1 MPPLHLLTVA
11 VALLVS
17 AAPLSALPDGSPSG
31 KSDKRPSASEPGPR
45 VVEPAD
51 RRAFYRDGWRRLLG
65 RRIHLHVEAEVLRRT
80 PEKLAGADRRP
91 RWRFAN
97 RTVALV
103 VDPGAPEWRKAM
115 EDRDDTC
122 EFCLHGVVRLAPAG
136 ARALAQLDV
145 DSIERAPGSRRRS
158 GR

>member
-1 MPPLHLLTVA
+1 MSSLPALFVLASLCVGGSTA
-11 VALLVS
+11 VA
-17 AAPLSALPDGSPSG
+17 APSG
-31 KSDKRPSASEPGPR
+31 SSSEKKKPSASEPGPR

-65 RRIHLHVEAEVLRRT
+65 QRVHLHVEAEVLRRA
-80 PEKLAGADRRP
+80 PVQFVGADRRP
-91 RWRFAN
+91 RWRFKN
-97 RTVALV
+97 RSVDLV

-122 EFCLHGVVRLAPAG
+122 EFCLHGIVRLAPAG
-136 ARALAQLDV
+136 TRGLAQLDV
-145 DSIERAPGSRRRS
+145 DSVKRAPGSRPRK